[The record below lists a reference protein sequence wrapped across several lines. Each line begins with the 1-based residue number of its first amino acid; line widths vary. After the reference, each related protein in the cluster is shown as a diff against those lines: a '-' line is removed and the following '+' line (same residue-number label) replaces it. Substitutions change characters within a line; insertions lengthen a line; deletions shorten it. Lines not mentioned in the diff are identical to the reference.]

1 MLNSANIVIVGNA
14 TEEPALAFTKSGDAV
29 ASFGIAVNERIKDG
43 DEWRDGEPT
52 FYRVSVWRKD
62 GEAVAEHVTK
72 GQRLIVVGKMKQ
84 QTYTGKT
91 GESRT
96 SLEITADTVGIIPR
110 WQSDSKPKQNAEA
123 DPWQNQSEVA
133 PF

>member
-1 MLNSANIVIVGNA
+1 MINSANIVIVGNT
-14 TEEPALAFTKSGDAV
+14 TEDPILTFMKSGDAV
-29 ASFGIAVNERIKDG
+29 ASFGVAVNERVKEG

-62 GEAVAEHVTK
+62 GEAVAETITK
-72 GQRLIVVGKMKQ
+72 GQRVIVAGRMKQ
-84 QTYTGKT
+84 NTYTGKT

-96 SLEITADTVGIIPR
+96 SLEITAETVGVVPR
-110 WQSDSKPKQNAEA
+110 WQSDSKPKPQAEN
-123 DPWQNQSEVA
+123 DPWANQSEIP